1 MAWEV
6 TASPVRFDEAIDWFR
21 AKAGNAVTREQ
32 WDALGARAKRR
43 SGMVSG
49 FTRLDI
55 VQRVLDQLAQAIENG
70 TPLNDFKKAVAKDL
84 ADTWLSEDSA
94 RLEVIYRNNVQSAFA
109 AGRYLQATTPD
120 ALEQHPVWM
129 LDVVMDSRTSDVCEP
144 LDGVKRRADDPWWQ
158 GRIPPLH
165 HKCRTGLLTL
175 TEEDAHEMGGL
186 TEPAPET
193 RAQENWGARPELD
206 EWKGDPTSYAPELQS
221 EARRI
226 VEEARSVGSPL
237 ASPTMPTGAPKPQRE
252 REVTV
257 SPPSSE
263 EPDEGPVRAR
273 EAEPYPGYQIP
284 PSPTKPP
291 TAEPASP
298 SAGGG
303 APPPAAPPPAAPP
316 GGDDDDGA
324 GRRKPPPPWH
334 AHGEKQSSG
343 KLNEDARK
351 LPADERR
358 IADKLLEEGNDVTS
372 RSEKH
377 KHSGTG
383 RKFDVYVN
391 EEPTEFK
398 SPTVPT
404 VSAIVNALRGAVKG
418 GAQAPNIIVDVRG
431 SSLAESDA
439 EAAIAKAR
447 PLLKGRLAHVRII
460 GDTFDRTFSGPELL
474 P

>member
-70 TPLNDFKKAVAKDL
+70 TPLNEFKKAVAKDL

-165 HKCRTGLLTL
+165 HNCRTGLLTL

-186 TEPAPET
+186 TDPAPDT
-193 RAQENWGARPELD
+193 RGQEGWGARPEID
-206 EWKGDPTSYAPELQS
+206 EWKGDPTSYAPELQT

-226 VEEARSVGSPL
+226 VEDARNIGSPL
-237 ASPTMPTGAPKPQRE
+237 ASSGMPATPAMAESAPPDAGAARG
-252 REVTV
+252 
-257 SPPSSE
+257 SS
-263 EPDEGPVRAR
+263 GGG
-273 EAEPYPGYQIP
+273 EAP
-284 PSPTKPP
+284 
-291 TAEPASP
+291 PAS
-298 SAGGG
+298 
-303 APPPAAPPPAAPP
+303 PPPAAPP
-316 GGDDDDGA
+316 GDGDDD
-324 GRRKPPPPWH
+324 
-334 AHGEKQSSG
+334 SG
-343 KLNEDARK
+343 KPKKGKGPSRDVQKPNARHVGTSIRAKHVTKEQNTVILPGVPIDDDVEAIRNGSAPVEADGWRVNGRLYRPHGPKGTLIPVEGPGLVPMSRGQHRALKSLIANNGDAEQMKR
-351 LPADERR
+351 
-358 IADKLLEEGNDVTS
+358 DVQD
-372 RSEKH
+372 
-377 KHSGTG
+377 
-383 RKFDVYVN
+383 FQ
-391 EEPTEFK
+391 
-398 SPTVPT
+398 
-404 VSAIVNALRGAVKG
+404 L
-418 GAQAPNIIVDVRG
+418 
-431 SSLAESDA
+431 SDA
-439 EAAIAKAR
+439 E
-447 PLLKGRLAHVRII
+447 LDVVWYVYRLIQRA
-460 GDTFDRTFSGPELL
+460 GGG
-474 P
+474 